1 MNLFTKASFL
11 YIINRNIK
19 SVHNNFDMLIFIFF
33 IESGAICDKL
43 IFEFGNL
50 YQVLM
55 HNFYIDKLGKIG
67 DEVLLPTSE
76 AKHLFKTLRA
86 ARGDVVSLLD
96 GQGGDAKAEI
106 IEDKKII
113 IKNLEHHAEPYIKIH
128 LFVAV
133 PKRAKMDQ
141 LLRQCTE
148 AGVWAI
154 HPIITKYS
162 VAVPDKI
169 SERWHILL
177 QEACK
182 QAGNM
187 FVPKLFTPCPLAKA
201 LEEIKATKM
210 SAFYG
215 AVSMDDKKLSYASS
229 PDIAW
234 LVGPEGGFSD
244 EEERQM
250 LSSGVAPLN
259 IGPYIM
265 RVETAAVCGVSL
277 LNFCNKDISF

>member
-1 MNLFTKASFL
+1 MELTF
-11 YIINRNIK
+11 
-19 SVHNNFDMLIFIFF
+19 
-33 IESGAICDKL
+33 
-43 IFEFGNL
+43 
-50 YQVLM
+50 M
-55 HNFYIDKLGKIG
+55 HNFYIDKLGKVD
-67 DEVLLPTSE
+67 DEVLLATSE

-86 ARGDVVSLLD
+86 AKGDTIALLD
-96 GQGGDAKAEI
+96 GQGGSAEAEI
-106 IEDKKII
+106 IEGKKII
-113 IKNLEHHAEPYIKIH
+113 IKSVEDHAEPQVKIH

-133 PKRAKMDQ
+133 PKRTKMDQ

-148 AGVWAI
+148 AGVWAV
-154 HPIITKYS
+154 HPIITKFS

-169 SERWHILL
+169 SERWNTLL

-187 FVPKLFTPCPLAKA
+187 FVPKLYPPCSLSEA
-201 LEEIKATKM
+201 LNEIKYAKM

-215 AVSMDDKKLSYASS
+215 SVSQNEEEKACSS
-229 PDIAW
+229 NPEIAW

-244 EEERQM
+244 DEEQQM
-250 LSSGVAPLN
+250 LSSGVVPLN

>member
-1 MNLFTKASFL
+1 
-11 YIINRNIK
+11 
-19 SVHNNFDMLIFIFF
+19 
-33 IESGAICDKL
+33 
-43 IFEFGNL
+43 
-50 YQVLM
+50 M

-67 DEVLLPTSE
+67 DKVLLPSSE

-86 ARGDVVSLLD
+86 GKGDIIGLLD
-96 GQGGDAKAEI
+96 GRGCNAEAEI

-113 IKNLEHHAEPYIKIH
+113 IKKLKQHIEPEIRIH

-148 AGVWAI
+148 AGVWAV

-169 SERWHILL
+169 SERWNTLL

-182 QAGNM
+182 QAANM
-187 FVPKLFTPCPLAKA
+187 FVPKLYKPCSLSEA
-201 LEEIKATKM
+201 LDEIKNAKM

-215 AVSMDDKKLSYASS
+215 AVSSGEQKVPYTSY

-234 LVGPEGGFSD
+234 LVGPEGGFSEK
-244 EEERQM
+244 EEEQM
-250 LSSGVAPLN
+250 LSNEVAPLN

>member
-1 MNLFTKASFL
+1 
-11 YIINRNIK
+11 
-19 SVHNNFDMLIFIFF
+19 
-33 IESGAICDKL
+33 
-43 IFEFGNL
+43 
-50 YQVLM
+50 M
-55 HNFYIDKLGKIG
+55 HNFYIDTLGKTG
-67 DEVLLPTSE
+67 DEVLLPASE

-86 ARGDVVSLLD
+86 GKGDIIGLLD
-96 GQGGDAKAEI
+96 GLGGCAEAEI
-106 IEDKKII
+106 IDNKKII
-113 IKNLEHHAEPYIKIH
+113 IKSLKHHAEPEIKIH

-148 AGVWAI
+148 AGTWAI
-154 HPIITKYS
+154 HPVITKYS

-169 SERWHILL
+169 NDRWHTLL

-187 FVPKLFTPCPLAKA
+187 FVPKLYPPCSLNDA
-201 LEEIKATKM
+201 LNEIKNANM

-215 AVSMDDKKLSYASS
+215 AVSSSDEKIPQTLSPA
-229 PDIAW
+229 IAW

-244 EEERQM
+244 DEEEQM

-277 LNFCNKDISF
+277 LNFYNKDISF

>member
-1 MNLFTKASFL
+1 
-11 YIINRNIK
+11 
-19 SVHNNFDMLIFIFF
+19 
-33 IESGAICDKL
+33 
-43 IFEFGNL
+43 
-50 YQVLM
+50 M
-55 HNFYIDKLGKIG
+55 HNFHIDKLGQIG
-67 DEVLLPTSE
+67 DEALLPTSE

-86 ARGDVVSLLD
+86 AKGDVIGLLD
-96 GQGGDAKAEI
+96 GQGGSAKAEI

-113 IKNLEHHAEPYIKIH
+113 IKCLEHHAEPDMKIH

-169 SERWHILL
+169 SERWHNLL

-187 FVPKLFTPCPLAKA
+187 FVPKLFAPCPLNKA
-201 LEEIKATKM
+201 LEEIKIAKM

-215 AVSMDDKKLSYASS
+215 AVSMDDKKFSHNFN
-229 PDIAW
+229 PHTAW

-244 EEERQM
+244 EEEQQM

-265 RVETAAVCGVSL
+265 RVETAAVCGVAL
-277 LNFCNKDISF
+277 LNFLS

>member
-1 MNLFTKASFL
+1 
-11 YIINRNIK
+11 
-19 SVHNNFDMLIFIFF
+19 
-33 IESGAICDKL
+33 
-43 IFEFGNL
+43 
-50 YQVLM
+50 M
-55 HNFYIDKLGKIG
+55 HNFYIDKLGETG
-67 DEVLLPTSE
+67 DEVLLPNSE
-76 AKHLFKTLRA
+76 LKHLFKTLRA
-86 ARGDVVSLLD
+86 AKGDVIGLLD
-96 GQGGDAKAEI
+96 GQGGRAEAEI
-106 IEDKKII
+106 IENKQII
-113 IKNLEHHAEPYIKIH
+113 IKSIKHHPEPQIKIH

-133 PKRAKMDQ
+133 PKRTKMDQ

-148 AGVWAI
+148 AGIWAI

-169 SERWHILL
+169 SERWHVLL

-182 QAGNM
+182 QAANM
-187 FVPKLFTPCPLAKA
+187 FIPKLYAPRSLAKA
-201 LEEIKATKM
+201 IDEIKDAKM

-215 AVSMDDKKLSYASS
+215 AVSSNDEKLPHTLS
-229 PDIAW
+229 PGIAW

-244 EEERQM
+244 EEEQEM

>member
-1 MNLFTKASFL
+1 
-11 YIINRNIK
+11 
-19 SVHNNFDMLIFIFF
+19 
-33 IESGAICDKL
+33 
-43 IFEFGNL
+43 
-50 YQVLM
+50 M
-55 HNFYIDKLGKIG
+55 HNFYSDKLAKIG
-67 DEVLLPTSE
+67 DEVLLPSNET
-76 AKHLFKTLRA
+76 KHLFKTLRA
-86 ARGDVVSLLD
+86 AEGDVIGLLD
-96 GQGGDAKAEI
+96 GQGGSAEAKI

-113 IKNLEHHAEPYIKIH
+113 IKSLKHHPEPNIRIH

-169 SERWHILL
+169 SERWHTLM

-187 FVPKLFTPCPLAKA
+187 FVPKLFAPCPLNRA
-201 LEEIKATKM
+201 LEEIKAAKM

-215 AVSMDDKKLSYASS
+215 AVSMDDKKLSHTSS

-244 EEERQM
+244 EEEQQM
-250 LSSGVAPLN
+250 LSCGVASLN

-265 RVETAAVCGVSL
+265 RVETAAVCGVAL
-277 LNFCNKDISF
+277 LNFYHKDTSF

>member
-1 MNLFTKASFL
+1 
-11 YIINRNIK
+11 
-19 SVHNNFDMLIFIFF
+19 
-33 IESGAICDKL
+33 
-43 IFEFGNL
+43 
-50 YQVLM
+50 M
-55 HNFYIDKLGKIG
+55 HNFYIDRLGKIG
-67 DEVLLPTSE
+67 DDVLLSNGE

-86 ARGDVVSLLD
+86 AKGDIIGLLD
-96 GQGGDAKAEI
+96 GQGGIAEAEI
-106 IEDKKII
+106 LDAKKII
-113 IKNLEHHAEPYIKIH
+113 IKNLKHHTKPEVKIH

-182 QAGNM
+182 QAANM
-187 FVPKLFTPCPLAKA
+187 FVPKLFAPCSLAEA
-201 LEEIKATKM
+201 LDEIKVANM

-215 AVSMDDKKLSYASS
+215 AVKSNDKKLSSAAS

-234 LVGPEGGFSD
+234 LIGPEGGFSD
-244 EEERQM
+244 KEEQEM
-250 LSSGVAPLN
+250 LSNGVAPLN

-265 RVETAAVCGVSL
+265 RVETAALCGVNL
-277 LNFCNKDISF
+277 LNFYNKDIIF

>member
-1 MNLFTKASFL
+1 
-11 YIINRNIK
+11 
-19 SVHNNFDMLIFIFF
+19 
-33 IESGAICDKL
+33 
-43 IFEFGNL
+43 
-50 YQVLM
+50 M
-55 HNFYIDKLGKIG
+55 HNFYIDRLGKIG

-86 ARGDVVSLLD
+86 AKGDIIGLLD
-96 GQGGDAKAEI
+96 GLGTCAQAEI
-106 IEDKKII
+106 LDDKKII
-113 IKNLEHHAEPYIKIH
+113 IKNIKHHAEPEIKIH

-154 HPIITKYS
+154 HPLITKYS

-169 SERWHILL
+169 SERWHSLL

-187 FVPKLFTPCPLAKA
+187 FVPKIYAPCPLDKA
-201 LEEIKATKM
+201 LDKIKEFNM

-215 AVSMDDKKLSYASS
+215 AVSPDDKKLSCSS
-229 PDIAW
+229 RPDIAW

-244 EEERQM
+244 EEEQQI
-250 LSSGVAPLN
+250 LSNGVVPLN

-265 RVETAAVCGVSL
+265 RVETAAVCGVNL

>member
-1 MNLFTKASFL
+1 
-11 YIINRNIK
+11 
-19 SVHNNFDMLIFIFF
+19 
-33 IESGAICDKL
+33 
-43 IFEFGNL
+43 
-50 YQVLM
+50 M

-67 DEVLLPTSE
+67 DEIFLPANE
-76 AKHLFKTLRA
+76 VKHLFKTLRGTK
-86 ARGDVVSLLD
+86 GDLIGLLD
-96 GQGGDAKAEI
+96 GQGGSAKAEI
-106 IEDKKII
+106 IKDKKII
-113 IKNLEHHAEPYIKIH
+113 IKSLEHHAEPNIKIH

-162 VAVPDKI
+162 IAVPDKI
-169 SERWHILL
+169 SARWRNLL

-182 QAGNM
+182 QAENM
-187 FVPKLFTPCPLAKA
+187 FVPKLFAPCSLNKA
-201 LEEIKATKM
+201 LEEIQTAKM

-215 AVSMDDKKLSYASS
+215 AVNTDNIKVSHTSS

-244 EEERQM
+244 EEEQQM
-250 LSSGVAPLN
+250 LSRGVAHLN

-265 RVETAAVCGVSL
+265 RVETAAVCGVAL
-277 LNFCNKDISF
+277 LNFYNKDISF

>member
-1 MNLFTKASFL
+1 
-11 YIINRNIK
+11 
-19 SVHNNFDMLIFIFF
+19 
-33 IESGAICDKL
+33 
-43 IFEFGNL
+43 
-50 YQVLM
+50 M
-55 HNFYIDKLGKIG
+55 HNFYSDKLGKVG
-67 DEVLLPTSE
+67 DEVLLPSNE
-76 AKHLFKTLRA
+76 VKHLFKTLRA
-86 ARGDVVSLLD
+86 AKGDVIGLLD
-96 GQGGDAKAEI
+96 GQGGSAKAEI
-106 IEDKKII
+106 IENKKII
-113 IKNLEHHAEPYIKIH
+113 IKSLEHHAEPDIKIH

-169 SERWHILL
+169 SERWHNLM

-187 FVPKLFTPCPLAKA
+187 FVPKLFTPCSLSKA
-201 LEEIKATKM
+201 LEEIKSAEM

-215 AVSMDDKKLSYASS
+215 AVSTNDKKLLHISS

-244 EEERQM
+244 EEEQQM
-250 LSSGVAPLN
+250 LSRDFASLN

-265 RVETAAVCGVSL
+265 RVETAAVCGVAL
-277 LNFCNKDISF
+277 LNFYYRNISF

>member
-1 MNLFTKASFL
+1 
-11 YIINRNIK
+11 
-19 SVHNNFDMLIFIFF
+19 
-33 IESGAICDKL
+33 
-43 IFEFGNL
+43 
-50 YQVLM
+50 M
-55 HNFYIDKLGKIG
+55 HNFYIDNLGKTG
-67 DEVLLPTSE
+67 DEVLLPNNE
-76 AKHLFKTLRA
+76 LKHLFKTLRA
-86 ARGDVVSLLD
+86 AKGDVIGLLD
-96 GQGGDAKAEI
+96 GRGGCAEAEI
-106 IEDKKII
+106 IENKQII
-113 IKNLEHHAEPYIKIH
+113 IKSVKQHPEPEIKIH

-148 AGVWAI
+148 AGVWAV
-154 HPIITKYS
+154 HPILTKYS

-169 SERWHILL
+169 SDRWHVLL

-187 FVPKLFTPCPLAKA
+187 FIPKIYTPCYLAEA
-201 LEEIKATKM
+201 LDEIKDGKM

-215 AVSMDDKKLSYASS
+215 AVSSNNEKLRHTSS
-229 PDIAW
+229 SDIAW

-244 EEERQM
+244 EEEQKM